1 MEQIF
6 ITLASKFLNFPLLII
21 LVFQVAFLSVSLS
34 SSSSSSHLCPPDQN
48 LALLQFKTAISLSNC
63 SVEGPFM
70 SGPRKIVSW
79 KEGSDCCFWDGVSC
93 DNVTGNVIGLDL
105 QDCQLYGT
113 INSDTTLFHLSH
125 LRWLNLAHN
134 EFCRSE
140 IPSTISQL
148 AELTHLNLSWSGL
161 SGSVPQEISHLSK
174 IVSLDLSSNR
184 GLYLENAA
192 MKRSVR
198 NMTNLRDLV
207 LDLVDMSGVAPHS
220 LANLSSSLVSLGLDM
235 CSLGYTNGGEFP
247 VYIFQLPNLESIQ
260 LRYNP
265 MRGHFPK
272 SNWTAT
278 PQVLT
283 MSLKSLHLLGS
294 FTGSI
299 PASIG
304 NLTQITDIHLSG
316 GNFTVPPSLFN
327 IPSLQRLDLSY
338 NKLEGHID
346 DFQVN
351 ESRLS
356 FIDLSNNKL
365 HGPIPRS
372 LFGLLHLER
381 LLLSSNNMSGFL
393 DLEVISK
400 LKNLTYLDLS
410 YNTLSLSLPSSN
422 RNLSFPMFTY
432 LSLSSCNI
440 SEIPTFLRDSK
451 SVERL
456 DLSSKEIQGPLPKWF
471 WGLGE
476 DSLSYLNLSHNL
488 LTSFQGFHPWK
499 SLSVLDLHSN
509 LLQGSLPDAVHW
521 ADFIL
526 ISNNKFTGE
535 IPPSICNNSFTSV
548 IDLSNN
554 NLNGKIPQC
563 LGNFSDSL
571 MVLDLRMNNF
581 HGVIPTK
588 FVQCRSLTTLALN
601 GNQLEGSLPHS
612 LHNCRKLEVIDVGNN
627 KIGGQFP
634 YLLRALPKLRV
645 LILRSNKFHGAIVSS
660 KAKHFFPMLRIMDI
674 SHNEFTGSLPTR
686 FFNNLK
692 AMLSVGSDELRKL
705 QYVGPEDRY
714 YRNDV
719 KVTMKG
725 IYIKMERILTIFTTI
740 DLSNNNFSGEIPS
753 NIGKLKSLKGLNF
766 SHNNLMGC
774 IPSSIGSLTN
784 LEWLDLSSN
793 QLSCRIPQ
801 KLLDLTFLE
810 VLNFSYNK
818 LEGLIPQGKQ
828 FNTFSNESYRGNSG
842 LCGIPLS
849 KLCNKSETRHPPAQ
863 QQNVSSG
870 SMFDFGWKVVVLGYG
885 CGVAFG
891 LIVGNVVFSTGKPQW
906 LVMLVE
912 GLQPRKLK
920 RSKRASIC
928 EIENLTTLALN
939 GNQLEGLLPQSLNN
953 CKELEVVDVGNNKIS
968 GEFPHRL
975 GTLPKLRVLVLRSNK
990 FHGSIVSSKT
1000 KPFFPVLR
1008 IMDISHNEFN
1018 GSLPTRFFH
1027 NLKAMSSVGSNEL
1040 GKLQYMGPEDRYYR
1054 NDVKITMKGI
1064 YIELE
1069 RILTIFTTTDLSNNN
1084 FSGEIPSNIGKLN
1097 SLKGLNFSHNNL
1109 TECIPSSI
1117 GSLTDLEWLELSSN
1131 QLSCRIPLKLVD
1143 LTFLEVLNFSYNKLE
1158 VPIPLGKQFNT
1169 FSNES
1174 YLGNSGLCGFPLSKV
1189 CNPSETQHRPARQQ
1203 NVSSGSMFE
1212 VGWKVVVLRYGCGVI
1227 FGLIMG
1233 YVVFST
1239 GKPQWLVMKV
1249 EGLQP
1254 RKLKRSKLG
1263 GRRRQRSNL
1272 QSNVTDAA
1280 SCTTSSSRTFLLYLK
1295 VSQAEVKNFFESA
1308 CGEVTRLRLLGDN
1321 VHSTRIAFVE
1331 FVMDDMSS

>member
-1 MEQIF
+1 MEIV
-6 ITLASKFLNFPLLII
+6 LMPLLFNFLHFLILII
-21 LVFQVAFLSVSLS
+21 FLSQFASL
-34 SSSSSSHLCPPDQN
+34 SSSSSHLCPPDQN

-63 SVEGPFM
+63 SVEDPFT

-93 DNVTGNVIGLDL
+93 DNVTGNVIGLHL

-113 INSDTTLFHLSH
+113 INFGGTPFHLSH
-125 LRWLNLAHN
+125 LRWLNLAGN
-134 EFCRSE
+134 AFCMSE

-148 AELTHLNLSWSGL
+148 ASLTHLNLSRSGL
-161 SGSVPQEISHLSK
+161 SGLVPQEISHLSK
-174 IVSLDLSSNR
+174 LVSLDLSSNL
-184 GLYLENAA
+184 GLYVDNPA

-198 NMTNLRDLV
+198 NMTNLRELL
-207 LDLVDMSGVAPHS
+207 LDGVDMYDVAPHS
-220 LANLSSSLVSLGLDM
+220 LAKLSSSLVSLNLHS
-235 CSLGYTNGGEFP
+235 CYLGGINGGDFP
-247 VYIFQLPNLESIQ
+247 VHIFQLPNLESLQ
-260 LRYNP
+260 LSDNP
-265 MRGHFPK
+265 MMRGHFPK
-272 SNWTAT
+272 SNWTAPLKFLEVIAT
-278 PQVLT
+278 EFSGGLPDSIGGLKFLEHLHVDGSGELPHSIGNLV
-283 MSLKSLHLLGS
+283 SLKSLTLLGS

-304 NLTQITDIHLSG
+304 NLTQITHIHLSS
-316 GNFTVPPSLFN
+316 GNFKGQFPFSIGKLQHISYLDLSDNNFTSQIPNAFTNLTKLSVLNLMMNNFNGQLPVFLFNLTQPISVSFSNNQLTGPIPTSISSHSGLDFLDISHNLLTGTVPSSLFT
-327 IPSLQRLDLSY
+327 IPSLRVLDLSY
-338 NKLEGHID
+338 NQLDGHLD

-351 ESRLS
+351 KSELS
-356 FIDLSNNKL
+356 HVVLSNNKL

-372 LFGLLHLER
+372 FSGLLHMEN

-410 YNTLSLSLPSSN
+410 YNTFSLSLPK
-422 RNLSFPMFTY
+422 RHQNLSFPLITHIF
-432 LSLSSCNI
+432 LSSCNLR
-440 SEIPTFLRDSK
+440 EIPAFLRDSK
-451 SVERL
+451 YVERL
-456 DLSSKEIQGPLPKWF
+456 DLSSNKIQGPLPKWF

-476 DSLSYLNLSHNL
+476 DTLSYLNLSHNL
-488 LTSFQGFHPWK
+488 LTSFQGFHPWN

-509 LLQGSLPDAVHW
+509 LLQGSLPDAVHS
-521 ADFIL
+521 ADFVL

-554 NLNGKIPQC
+554 YLNGKIPQC

-581 HGVIPTK
+581 HGVIPIK
-588 FVQCRSLTTLALN
+588 FVECRSLTTLALN

-634 YLLRALPKLRV
+634 HWLGALPKLRV

-705 QYVGPEDRY
+705 QYVGPEHDY
-714 YRNDV
+714 YQNDV
-719 KVTMKG
+719 KVTIKG
-725 IYIKMERILTIFTTI
+725 IYIKMEKILTIFTTI

-753 NIGKLKSLKGLNF
+753 NIGKLKSLEGLNF

-793 QLSCRIPQ
+793 QLSCRISQ

-818 LEGLIPQGKQ
+818 LEGLIPQ
-828 FNTFSNESYRGNSG
+828 
-842 LCGIPLS
+842 
-849 KLCNKSETRHPPAQ
+849 
-863 QQNVSSG
+863 
-870 SMFDFGWKVVVLGYG
+870 
-885 CGVAFG
+885 
-891 LIVGNVVFSTGKPQW
+891 
-906 LVMLVE
+906 
-912 GLQPRKLK
+912 
-920 RSKRASIC
+920 
-928 EIENLTTLALN
+928 
-939 GNQLEGLLPQSLNN
+939 
-953 CKELEVVDVGNNKIS
+953 
-968 GEFPHRL
+968 
-975 GTLPKLRVLVLRSNK
+975 
-990 FHGSIVSSKT
+990 
-1000 KPFFPVLR
+1000 
-1008 IMDISHNEFN
+1008 
-1018 GSLPTRFFH
+1018 
-1027 NLKAMSSVGSNEL
+1027 
-1040 GKLQYMGPEDRYYR
+1040 
-1054 NDVKITMKGI
+1054 
-1064 YIELE
+1064 
-1069 RILTIFTTTDLSNNN
+1069 
-1084 FSGEIPSNIGKLN
+1084 
-1097 SLKGLNFSHNNL
+1097 
-1109 TECIPSSI
+1109 
-1117 GSLTDLEWLELSSN
+1117 
-1131 QLSCRIPLKLVD
+1131 
-1143 LTFLEVLNFSYNKLE
+1143 
-1158 VPIPLGKQFNT
+1158 GKQFNT

-1212 VGWKVVVLRYGCGVI
+1212 FGWKVVVLGYGCGVI

-1239 GKPQWLVMKV
+1239 GKPQWLVTMVKR
-1249 EGLQP
+1249 LQP

-1263 GRRRQRSNL
+1263 GRR
-1272 QSNVTDAA
+1272 
-1280 SCTTSSSRTFLLYLK
+1280 
-1295 VSQAEVKNFFESA
+1295 
-1308 CGEVTRLRLLGDN
+1308 G
-1321 VHSTRIAFVE
+1321 
-1331 FVMDDMSS
+1331 